1 MEKILWLILRY
12 PYPHQNISFFIGLV
26 LFSVAG
32 LLLWGLYWLI
42 TRKMGL
48 RTKKIFKSTIIT
60 VGILGVV
67 VFFVTIVTCLIT
79 TTQVNRQMG
88 FSYATPDTPEG
99 ELFVI
104 KKITPGKT
112 MDIAGLKPSDE
123 VQMRAVNDL
132 YRLIINNQGKEI
144 VIPVKR
150 NGELLNIRLVV
161 PNLNVPLAKVSF
173 IF

>member
-104 KKITPGKT
+104 KKITPGKA

-123 VQMRAVNDL
+123 VQIRAVNDL